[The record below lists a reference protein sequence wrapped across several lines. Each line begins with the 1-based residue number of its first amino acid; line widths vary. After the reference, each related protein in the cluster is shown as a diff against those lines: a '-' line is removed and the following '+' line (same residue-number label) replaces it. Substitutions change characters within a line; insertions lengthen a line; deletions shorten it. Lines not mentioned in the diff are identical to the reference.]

1 MSLADKCGRVKGK
14 KGKMKFVFLLA
25 VWLFVLSVEAK
36 LRSKVDIKEQLEAV
50 EDLVGRILPAHKKSF
65 KFVPLKRK
73 GGKDAFEI
81 DGLTIKA
88 TSGVAAASGLHYY
101 LRHVAKASVHWGR
114 NRTGFNVDHLPA
126 KLPEAKKPIRKA
138 TGQSFRYYF
147 NAVTYG
153 YSSAW

>member
-1 MSLADKCGRVKGK
+1 MKNLLLLLLLFLSATHAD
-14 KGKMKFVFLLA
+14 
-25 VWLFVLSVEAK
+25 SIK
-36 LRSKVDIKEQLEAV
+36 LQSKVTLSDQLKAV
-50 EDLVGRILPAHKKSF
+50 EELVGRVLPAHKKSF
-65 KFVPLKRK
+65 KFEKLAATTE
-73 GGKDAFEI
+73 GKDSFELE
-81 DGLTIKA
+81 GLTIRA

-101 LRHVAKASVHWGR
+101 LRHVAKSSIHWGR

-126 KLPEAKKPIRKA
+126 KLPPVKKRVRKI